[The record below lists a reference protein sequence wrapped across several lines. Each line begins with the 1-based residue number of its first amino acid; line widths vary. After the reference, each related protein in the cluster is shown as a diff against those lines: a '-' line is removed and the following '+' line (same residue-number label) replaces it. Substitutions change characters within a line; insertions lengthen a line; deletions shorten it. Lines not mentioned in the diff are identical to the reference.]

1 MNFVD
6 KLSLATLL
14 ARTGGWFLIIII
26 GLAQVIAML
35 GALPG
40 LLSIQVNADFSER
53 LARAYSISVP
63 LLILASHLVLL
74 GIGGYLTRA
83 ARLRLSQWAD
93 GVLKPDALPEFAAWR
108 EITSLLW
115 RYGLAASLVI
125 FLLNIIPATLL
136 AHWQSDPI
144 SSPFQPN
151 ALTSPN
157 PIYVFLGG
165 TVANLGF
172 VILAAL
178 MIDRFTLPVR
188 LILVPGDFDAQL
200 RGRAGAL
207 LTRKFIFLILAL
219 IGMGIVLIAPIGYQQ
234 TIQIL
239 YREVSSLD
247 VFSNLQDQTVAFS
260 ILLLLFGAVLAYYIS
275 RSVADP
281 IQELIRT
288 FDQIEKGDLS
298 KRALVTATDELG
310 IVTVHFNRMVAR
322 LETLQNTLE
331 QQVVDRTRQLEASN
345 EVGRA
350 ASSSLDPDE
359 LLSRVINLIPERF
372 GYYYAAIYLLD
383 PSEKWAELKEATGE
397 AGKVL
402 KQNRHRLE
410 VAEKSMVGSAIRER
424 TARIAQN
431 AADEPQRFENPLLP
445 YTRSEIAVPLIVGDR
460 VLGAINVQS
469 TRQADFG
476 PQVIETMQSMAGQL
490 AIALENARLFQEAQ
504 ENIRELRTIQQ
515 QYLQEGWSGF
525 TEQRTEDLEYA
536 VGDKSDES
544 AQRIRVPISLR
555 DQILGQIELEA
566 GEAWT
571 AEHESLANAIATQAA
586 VALENARL
594 VSESRRIAAYERM
607 VAEINSKIWSSATI
621 DAVLQTA
628 VKELGRRLSA
638 SHATVEL
645 GIDNDDTGSRPVHG
659 S

>member
-1 MNFVD
+1 MD
-6 KLSLATLL
+6 KLSLSNLL
-14 ARTGGWFLIIII
+14 ARTGGWFLIIVI
-26 GLAQVIAML
+26 GLAQAIAML

-40 LLSIQVNADFSER
+40 LLSVRVNADFNEQ
-53 LARAYSISVP
+53 LARTYSISVP
-63 LLILASHLVLL
+63 LLMLTSHVVLL
-74 GIGGYLTRA
+74 GIGWYLTRA
-83 ARLRLSQWAD
+83 ARLRLGQWAD
-93 GVLKPDALPEFAAWR
+93 GNLKPDAMQEFAAWR

-125 FLLNIIPATLL
+125 FLMNIIPSTVL
-136 AHWQSDPI
+136 ALWQSDPI

-165 TVANLGF
+165 MVANVGF

-207 LTRKFIFLILAL
+207 LTRKFVFLILAL
-219 IGMGIVLIAPIGYQQ
+219 IGMGIVLIAPIGFQQ

-239 YREVSSLD
+239 YKEVSSLD
-247 VFSNLQDQTVAFS
+247 VFSNLQEQTIVFS
-260 ILLLLFGAVLAYYIS
+260 ILLLLLGAVLAYYIS

-322 LETLQNTLE
+322 LEALQNTLE
-331 QQVVDRTRQLEASN
+331 QQVVERTRQLEASN

-383 PSEKWAELKEATGE
+383 PSENWAELKEATGE

-410 VAEKSMVGSAIRER
+410 VAEKSMVGSAIREK

-431 AADEPQRFENPLLP
+431 AADELQRFENPLLP
-445 YTRSEIAVPLIVGDR
+445 YTRSEIAMPLIVGDR
-460 VLGAINVQS
+460 VLGALNVQS
-469 TRQADFG
+469 TRHADFG

-515 QYLQEGWSGF
+515 QYLHEGWSGF
-525 TEQRTEDLEYA
+525 TEQQTEDLEYA
-536 VGDKSDES
+536 VGDRSDQS
-544 AQRIRVPISLR
+544 APHIQVPISLR
-555 DQILGQIELEA
+555 NQILGQIDLEA
-566 GEAWT
+566 GESWT
-571 AEHESLANAIATQAA
+571 AEQESLANAIATQAA

-638 SHATVEL
+638 SQATIEL
-645 GIDNDDTGSRPVHG
+645 VLDNDDESGRPSRGS
-659 S
+659 